1 MGVRGCGLPEFCAR
15 SGSAA
20 TNPRE
25 WPRPRPGMDIV
36 IRRAKNVQTWSARCS
51 TYRDGAE
58 CRVECCAPAGTHQMR
73 QSLGVVGI
81 LRFVI
86 GNSHIRHRL
95 PIFMFHD
102 DDVVFWQGP
111 PLGPPR
117 SQSSA
122 RFAVAPSGMDTAP
135 EWVCFVISV

>member
-1 MGVRGCGLPEFCAR
+1 
-15 SGSAA
+15 
-20 TNPRE
+20 
-25 WPRPRPGMDIV
+25 
-36 IRRAKNVQTWSARCS
+36 
-51 TYRDGAE
+51 
-58 CRVECCAPAGTHQMR
+58 MR

-122 RFAVAPSGMDTAP
+122 RFAVAPSGMDTAQSEVRAIKRRATDVLEKP
-135 EWVCFVISV
+135 NLFSGAAFVAATLGYRFRL